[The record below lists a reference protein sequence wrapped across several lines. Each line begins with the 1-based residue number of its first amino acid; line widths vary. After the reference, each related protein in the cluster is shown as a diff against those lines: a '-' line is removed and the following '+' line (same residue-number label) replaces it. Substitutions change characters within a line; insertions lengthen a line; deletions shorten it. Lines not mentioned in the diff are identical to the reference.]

1 MDKKYAKAYTEVLE
15 ILKHIPKDEYEKI
28 PKSEIQFYESN
39 YDKNY
44 KYMYN
49 ESANVK
55 EQKISREANAV
66 IVALY
71 MNYLANEKQKG
82 IIKEILSY
90 NTKKENEEKNIKYNV
105 DKLFSEEH
113 TENLPIKIDE
123 KKKIL

>member
-55 EQKISREANAV
+55 SKRYQ
-66 IVALY
+66 
-71 MNYLANEKQKG
+71 EK
-82 IIKEILSY
+82 LM
-90 NTKKENEEKNIKYNV
+90 
-105 DKLFSEEH
+105 L
-113 TENLPIKIDE
+113 
-123 KKKIL
+123 